1 MKLTGPEGARF
12 AARPDPACPAVL
24 IHGTD
29 PMRVALRRQALVAAL
44 IGPQGEAEMRLTRL
58 SGGDLRRNAAAL
70 NDVLVEDAADGATA
84 ALADALAGW
93 QAGDAMIVVQAGA
106 LAKTSSLRKLVEAHP
121 AARAMPVYDDP
132 PDRAQIEAALRA
144 AGIAQA
150 GAEAMAALTAL
161 AGALDPGDFRQ
172 TVEKIRLYKHADPA
186 PLTADEVAQL
196 APATVDA
203 ALDDLLNAT
212 AEARAAEIGP
222 LMARLAAQGTAP
234 VRICIGAQGHFRTL
248 HAIAVHPQG
257 PSAGIGAVRPPPF
270 GARRDALARQAR
282 AWTAPKAE
290 EALSMILDTDLT
302 LRSASKAPQMA
313 LVERLLIRLA
323 MLGR

>member
-1 MKLTGPEGARF
+1 
-12 AARPDPACPAVL
+12 
-24 IHGTD
+24 
-29 PMRVALRRQALVAAL
+29 
-44 IGPQGEAEMRLTRL
+44 MRLTRL

-70 NDVLVEDAADGATA
+70 NDAVRAQGFFPGPRAVLVEDAADGATA